1 MAKKKQNAGTA
12 AVTPPATGS
21 SSYQFLWAPAL
32 IALIAFI
39 LYLPASGNS
48 FLDWDDQMYV
58 TENPML
64 LLKDKPG
71 APSVWSTPIALNY
84 HPLTMKTI
92 EWDAVRGGMKKN
104 GTFEPGPFI
113 STNILL
119 HTLNSVLVF

>member
-1 MAKKKQNAGTA
+1 MAKKKQNAGT
-12 AVTPPATGS
+12 VVVPPPATGS

-64 LLKDKPG
+64 LLKDKPE
-71 APSVWSTPIALNY
+71 APIRMEYPDCPELSPAHHEN
-84 HPLTMKTI
+84 
-92 EWDAVRGGMKKN
+92 D
-104 GTFEPGPFI
+104 
-113 STNILL
+113 
-119 HTLNSVLVF
+119 